1 LIVHQL
7 DNAWPGIQSRLEE
20 FFLEG
25 FVDELVILT
34 VPSSEELPQDPEI
47 GVVKQNINGL
57 PNRETETLF
66 GYLAKLGNIDGIRLC
81 AIRCDASGQITSLEE
96 SIQLDRALKRISST
110 LMKFASNKLPK
121 KEVRIAIIGE
131 EERAPGSPFFS
142 PNADANVIVIP
153 RDVSMS
159 MSVAKPVVREQRVV
173 FEGHAAMELASILGM
188 WTVMK
193 SAPVDTVIRKPLGV
207 EGYAVT
213 FMKSRVKGLVAPPLP
228 IGDLINDADL
238 LPIPTGFA
246 PVDNLEVVVER
257 YAEGIYPSNMHFSS
271 IPAPNSHEYVKFIQL
286 IKAYAIEFLN
296 TVRSLPRIIRSG
308 FDNEIEQVGQL
319 VLDNLIGGSDARIRP
334 LISSQGRD
342 NPDGLTEDRI
352 EELIRDI
359 EYRDD
364 RPVVG
369 ALTSDEWA
377 DLATRILGIA
387 DGNDE
392 ADSHRE
398 LVMPSNILVREKSA
412 LAPRVAS
419 VAELVRSVMPP
430 HLKHETFEHE
440 PLVQT
445 TDVPSEDDSAES
457 EIEPFQS
464 PVVVGDIDL
473 MALREAIRS
482 SGINRPE
489 EAINHDLENDEFN
502 QNYVSNFQTPTLIG
516 HVTKIFDREFNK
528 AENASF
534 SSLSE
539 LRELPKKLISRD
551 SVKISL
557 SVIVA
562 VCLSIGVLIASAATH
577 GVVREIFGLEWL
589 SAKSR
594 DFLWLGLS
602 SILLV
607 ISVSILFSTGN
618 RTWQRRTMVLT
629 AICSA
634 VVAIE
639 YFSFG
644 WLRERLSGNSISLK
658 IASVTLLLLA
668 GIVLVV
674 LNLLIGFLAIY
685 RSTKSNNLIRQ
696 KIGRGMALL
705 IWAYLVVGIS
715 SFLAGPVSFVNTW
728 EDSTRHRFLLA
739 CQFVGWI
746 CLLMAMLV
754 VVSIRVKQ
762 QNSFGIHA
770 DRFRW
775 AQENVIHSIDA
786 RRYLRTAYTQWLL
799 VGAAL
804 SRIIWHPLGQK
815 ASESTP
821 FQGRLA
827 VDDAILKFDIAMME
841 LSEEGRTSLLAK
853 LTKMFVRQGW
863 LSVQFNYAV
872 EEFKSTTAILNG
884 NGSEDHNPF
893 ACPAVPPISDV
904 LNDDARGDRFQF
916 AKKLYEGELDEVL
929 LASATNNNLDS
940 VYSEILR
947 NERLHVVT
955 NSQHNFA
962 TADQFLTDILPGE
975 TSTLPSELV
984 NKLFSAGDGLMT
996 THLWW
1001 PKTSILKRPQVEVAN
1016 LHESTGMIGSELN
1029 DSVLLMAVMVEVSDQ
1044 YRDDEVSVVVNEHV
1058 AVIKPPRVN
1067 DW

>member
-1 LIVHQL
+1 MIVHHL

-20 FFLEG
+20 FFVEG

-34 VPSSEELPQDPEI
+34 VASSEELSKDPEI
-47 GVVKQNINGL
+47 AVVRQTINGI

-96 SIQLDRALKRISST
+96 SNQLDGALKRIS
-110 LMKFASNKLPK
+110 ASWMQLASSGIPK

-153 RDVSMS
+153 RDVSMN
-159 MSVAKPVVREQRVV
+159 MSVAKPVAREQRVV

-207 EGYAVT
+207 EGYEVT

-238 LPIPTGFA
+238 LPVPTGFA

-257 YAEGIYPSNMHFSS
+257 YAEGIYPSNMHFTSL
-271 IPAPNSHEYVKFIQL
+271 PAPNSHEYVKFRQL

-334 LISSQGRD
+334 LISNQDLD

-398 LVMPSNILVREKSA
+398 LVMPSNILVREKGA
-412 LAPRVAS
+412 LAPRVDS

-430 HLKHETFEHE
+430 HLKHEEGE
-440 PLVQT
+440 YKPLSQP
-445 TDVPSEDDSAES
+445 TDVPSEDETAES
-457 EIEPFQS
+457 SIEPIQS
-464 PVVVGDIDL
+464 NVPVGEIDL
-473 MALREAIRS
+473 MALREALRS

-489 EAINHDLENDEFN
+489 ESINHDLENEEFN
-502 QNYVSNFQTPTLIG
+502 QNYASDFQTASLIG

-539 LRELPKKLISRD
+539 LRDLPKKLTSRD

-562 VCLSIGVLIASAATH
+562 VWLSLGVLIASAATH
-577 GVVREIFGLEWL
+577 GVIREIFGLEWL

-594 DFLWLGLS
+594 DFLWMGLS

-607 ISVSILFSTGN
+607 ISASILFSTGN
-618 RTWQRRTMVLT
+618 QTWQRRTMLLT

-634 VVAIE
+634 LIAIE

-668 GIVLVV
+668 GIILVV
-674 LNLLIGFLAIY
+674 LNLLIGLLAIY
-685 RSTKSNNLIRQ
+685 RSTKSDNFIRQ
-696 KIGRGMALL
+696 KIGRVLALL

-775 AQENVIHSIDA
+775 AQENFIHSIDA

-872 EEFKSTTAILNG
+872 EEFKSTTAFLNG
-884 NGSEDHNPF
+884 NESDDHNPF

-904 LNDDARGDRFQF
+904 LNNDARGDRFQF

-929 LASATNNNLDS
+929 LASATNNNLDN
-940 VYSEILR
+940 VYSEILGD
-947 NERLHVVT
+947 ERLHVVT
-955 NSQHNFA
+955 NSQNIFA

-975 TSTLPSELV
+975 TSTLPSKLV

-1001 PKTSILKRPQVEVAN
+1001 PKTSILKKPQVDVSN
-1016 LHESTGMIGSELN
+1016 LHESTGMVGSELN

-1044 YRDDEVSVVVNEHV
+1044 YRDDEVSVVVNENI
-1058 AVIKPPRVN
+1058 AVIKPPVVN